1 MSESAVQT
9 ENKVRSRKGLLS
21 EALIVAVVL
30 VTTLATYIGTLWY
43 NFVYDDDGQILGHS
57 YLQFWRHVA
66 IYLFSHVWA
75 QLVPRA
81 DGNYYRPVFLLWLR
95 LNDAWF

>member
-43 NFVYDDDGQILGHS
+43 NFVYDDDGQILGNS
-57 YLQFWRHVA
+57 YIQFWRHVPLYF
-66 IYLFSHVWA
+66 ISHVWA

-81 DGNYYRPVFLLWLR
+81 NGNYYSCLLYTSR
-95 LNDAWF
+95 CV